1 MDAPETDTGAPG
13 RGARQR
19 ERRCIATG
27 ETRGEADL
35 VRFVLSP
42 DGVVTPDVAAR
53 LPGRGAWASADRA
66 AVERAVKKGL
76 FSRAFQTRASAPD
89 DLAGQVEAL
98 LEARA
103 LSALGLARRAGKL
116 AAGFDAARLAL
127 KARERPAWR
136 IEASDA
142 ARDGREKLDRLAEA
156 VHPGLPVAGC
166 FDAETLGRT
175 LGRSGLIHAVLAEGA
190 EARRFTQALHRLA
203 GFRPLDGS
211 RADGAGDAGVEE
223 G

>member
-1 MDAPETDTGAPG
+1 MDAPETDTGAPPG
-13 RGARQR
+13 GARQR

-27 ETRGEADL
+27 ETRSEADL
-35 VRFVLSP
+35 VRFALSP
-42 DGVVTPDVAAR
+42 EGEVTPDVAAR
-53 LPGRGAWASADRA
+53 LPGRGAWVGADRGA
-66 AVERAVKKGL
+66 IERAVKKGL
-76 FSRAFQTRASAPD
+76 FNRAFQTRAAAPE
-89 DLAGQVEAL
+89 DLAERVEAL

-136 IEASDA
+136 IEACDA

-166 FDAETLGRT
+166 FSAEALGAALGRT
-175 LGRSGLIHAVLAEGA
+175 GLAHAVLAQGA
-190 EARRFTQALHRLA
+190 EARRLSEALHRLS
-203 GFRPLDGS
+203 GFRALDPS
-211 RADGAGDAGVEE
+211 GAAPPGEQA
-223 G
+223 